1 MKREVIESKELEKI
15 LTGIYHEV
23 GLMSRLDPGVVEW
36 IINEYSLY
44 LGDYLKNVIVV
55 NLN

>member
-23 GLMSRLDPGVVEW
+23 GLMCRLEPKFVEW
-36 IINEYSLY
+36 VVNECSLY

>member
-23 GLMSRLDPGVVEW
+23 GLMSRLDPGLVKWVV
-36 IINEYSLY
+36 NECSLY
-44 LGDYLKNVIVV
+44 LSDYLKNVIVV

>member
-23 GLMSRLDPGVVEW
+23 GFMCRLEPKFVEW
-36 IINEYSLY
+36 IINECSLY
-44 LGDYLKNVIVV
+44 LSDYLKNVIVV